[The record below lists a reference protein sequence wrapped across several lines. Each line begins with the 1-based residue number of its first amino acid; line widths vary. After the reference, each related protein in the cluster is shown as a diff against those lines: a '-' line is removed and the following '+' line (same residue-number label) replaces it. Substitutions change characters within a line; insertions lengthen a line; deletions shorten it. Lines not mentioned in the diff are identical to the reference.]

1 MTLEKDSRP
10 PERKNQG
17 RGFVEPKW
25 CCFVNLAPYH
35 TRMLFWY
42 AFVCVWCLFGTHF
55 FAHPHSLSS
64 IARIRVLV
72 ILWFVLCCLCTSLV
86 CFSFPLPFLSL
97 LPRKNGVLLSFP
109 FFSFF
114 FSAIGNGG
122 WGEVWEK
129 REKAFLFFFEEQ
141 KKREEIGEKKRENK
155 QNTKE
160 IVLHLD
166 NCRPVNKK
174 NLLKLTLLCR
184 FCASNVQSIINE
196 KH

>member
-1 MTLEKDSRP
+1 M
-10 PERKNQG
+10 
-17 RGFVEPKW
+17 V
-25 CCFVNLAPYH
+25 
-35 TRMLFWY
+35 LFCQPCTIPHAH
-42 AFVCVWCLFGTHF
+42 AFLVCVCVWCLFGTHF

-141 KKREEIGEKKRENK
+141 KKREEIGEKKGKTNK
-155 QNTKE
+155 IPRKLFCTWT
-160 IVLHLD
+160 IAG
-166 NCRPVNKK
+166 RSIKK
-174 NLLKLTLLCR
+174 I
-184 FCASNVQSIINE
+184 S
-196 KH
+196 

>member
-97 LPRKNGVLLSFP
+97 LPRKNGVLSFP

-141 KKREEIGEKKRENK
+141 KKREEIGEKKGKTNK
-155 QNTKE
+155 IPRKLFCTWT
-160 IVLHLD
+160 IAG
-166 NCRPVNKK
+166 RSIKK
-174 NLLKLTLLCR
+174 I
-184 FCASNVQSIINE
+184 S
-196 KH
+196 